1 VLKRFRTEAALKVA
15 FTLALGAA
23 AALSAMILAGGG
35 SQSPL
40 CQAQAAPALA
50 PRVSFSEDVLP
61 LLKFRCTSCH
71 QPGGE
76 GYEQSGLDLTSY
88 QGVMTGTKYGPMV
101 VPGDPETSNLMR
113 SLDWSGAAE
122 LRMPHGKKQLSVCD
136 RDTIRT
142 WIFDGAKDN

>member
-1 VLKRFRTEAALKVA
+1 MKVN
-15 FTLALGAA
+15 FTLTLGAA
-23 AALSAMILAGGG
+23 IALSAMVIIGAGIEL
-35 SQSPL
+35 PL
-40 CQAQAAPALA
+40 TEACAAPPLQ

-61 LLKFRCTSCH
+61 LLKFKCASCH

-76 GYEQSGLDLTSY
+76 GYEKSGFDVTSY
-88 QGVMTGTKYGPMV
+88 QGVMKGTNYGRMV

-113 SLDWSGAAE
+113 LLDWRVAPE
-122 LRMPHGKKQLSVCD
+122 IRMPHGNKQLSICD

>member
-1 VLKRFRTEAALKVA
+1 MKVKFALM
-15 FTLALGAA
+15 LAPVV
-23 AALSAMILAGGG
+23 ALSAMGLIGAANELQLTQASAAQP
-35 SQSPL
+35 SQ
-40 CQAQAAPALA
+40 

-61 LLKFRCTSCH
+61 LLKFRCASCH

-88 QGVMTGTKYGPMV
+88 QGVMKGTKFGPMV

-113 SLDWSGAAE
+113 LLDWRVAPE
-122 LRMPHGKKQLSVCD
+122 IRMPHGKKQLSICD

-142 WIFDGAKDN
+142 WIWEGAKDN